1 MLKKNET
8 MGMLWLKAN
17 DPQYVSPAK
26 KAAKTRKTDFDY
38 KAYEQTISEYTT
50 TKINGK
56 WVNVPVGVGF
66 CCGGEGRVEPSYAAT
81 QEDELLAKE
90 IKACSKT
97 HRGGAKTK
105 SEKNKIRRDKKKAEK
120 KAKYKK

>member
-1 MLKKNET
+1 MFELI
-8 MGMLWLKAN
+8 
-17 DPQYVSPAK
+17 V
-26 KAAKTRKTDFDY
+26 TRKCKD
-38 KAYEQTISEYTT
+38 
-50 TKINGK
+50 KIHRQRFHVYGD
-56 WVNVPVGVGF
+56 
-66 CCGGEGRVEPSYAAT
+66 CGRFEPINAAT